1 MAIKLD
7 NDNQD
12 GIMAD
17 INMTPLIDIMLVLLI
32 IFMVTSSISLESGL
46 DIDLPKTKVKTSAK
60 DGNAVIVSLSVNGT
74 ISVQGKAA
82 TMESLGDTIKEAL
95 ANEKSDVVVFEGDKT
110 SQLGMAIQIMDIA
123 KEAGAEKF
131 AIAAEQASP

>member
-131 AIAAEQASP
+131 AIAAV